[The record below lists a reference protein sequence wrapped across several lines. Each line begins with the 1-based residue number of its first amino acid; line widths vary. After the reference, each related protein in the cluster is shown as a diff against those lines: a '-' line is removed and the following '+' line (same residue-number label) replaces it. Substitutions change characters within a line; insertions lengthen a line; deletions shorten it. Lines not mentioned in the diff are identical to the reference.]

1 MTHRDNRSAYSAN
14 EWLAMQQNGRFIASP
29 ARKAVKPSW
38 GAFWAKVA
46 ISAAGCALFA
56 AIGVLMA
63 WRF

>member
-1 MTHRDNRSAYSAN
+1 MTRSEHDAN

-29 ARKAVKPSW
+29 SRKAVKPSW
-38 GAFWAKVA
+38 GAFCARVA

-56 AIGVLMA
+56 AIGVMMA